1 MAKNKFG
8 KTVKVD
14 SPYARYKL
22 DGFEWV
28 VLKTYQSADNE
39 KKNSYARW
47 YTACRSPFTYGSWEY
62 GDAYI
67 NEIIGAGAELVGST
81 PEWRDEYVRQTIIKI
96 NISIWSSYVC
106 LMAQQP
112 SATNIEGT
120 MTMFYKEERIR
131 NIIAKVYKQLN
142 KDYETLMDEGQYDS
156 IAYDLGYI
164 NALCLILGKQELGQQ
179 IYDKFME

>member
-1 MAKNKFG
+1 
-8 KTVKVD
+8 
-14 SPYARYKL
+14 
-22 DGFEWV
+22 
-28 VLKTYQSADNE
+28 
-39 KKNSYARW
+39 
-47 YTACRSPFTYGSWEY
+47 
-62 GDAYI
+62 
-67 NEIIGAGAELVGST
+67 
-81 PEWRDEYVRQTIIKI
+81 
-96 NISIWSSYVC
+96 
-106 LMAQQP
+106 
-112 SATNIEGT
+112 